1 MEMPN
6 TTVIKHVMLLNRVA
20 AFDFEQEPD
29 DAEQTLSAGFTSW
42 DTKKPTPTSSDLSQW
57 GSFKRGTRPP
67 NSSKLVNDAMRI
79 CNS

>member
-6 TTVIKHVMLLNRVA
+6 TTIINHVMLLNWGA

-42 DTKKPTPTSSDLSQW
+42 DKKNWLRQVPTCHNGFFQKRDTSTEL
-57 GSFKRGTRPP
+57 
-67 NSSKLVNDAMRI
+67 L
-79 CNS
+79 